1 MLRKFVPD
9 AQVLLTV
16 IAVLFVVA
24 AWVLAFP
31 YTPLAKSDGAIATDA
46 PENTSLVPSPVFIP
60 TAPPR
65 AMAEDSHPSKME
77 VSAPTPIEEP
87 VEALPVA
94 KEAQSV
100 PEEAQSAPEASSAT
114 EKPADT
120 PTAPQNSSTP
130 SAPTQSP
137 KAPSSAPVEPHTP
150 SSAPTEPPAPSTTAR
165 SASPKSAAKH
175 FGNRVKIKAG
185 PSDATTVRTV
195 SGNGVLP
202 IRITRDSSSAAPNL
216 PTYVSMIC
224 SNGGT
229 YSAAYNTSAGETL
242 MKNAPFSG
250 NCTLKVKTAYPTP
263 RWNGTYNAI
272 YVSTGSPEYASGDR
286 HYTAKASWKTRPVS
300 NSSDFHMS
308 TPAGLRGSVVV
319 KLTGCSSRGGASD
332 STAKYACDGHVNKTN
347 SKGYIQIING
357 GKVVNR
363 MDYNISVNK
372 HHDTFTIPVNLS
384 SKDVTVR
391 VVKTSGAS
399 VLTHGPGSSVTGV
412 Y

>member
-1 MLRKFVPD
+1 MLKKIVPD
-9 AQVLLTV
+9 AQVLLTA
-16 IAVLFVVA
+16 IAVLFVAA

-31 YTPLAKSDGAIATDA
+31 YTPLAKSDGAVAADA
-46 PENTSLVPSPVFIP
+46 PPSTSLVPSPVSIP
-60 TAPPR
+60 AAPPR
-65 AMAEDSHPSKME
+65 AMAEDSRLSKME

-94 KEAQSV
+94 K
-100 PEEAQSAPEASSAT
+100 EAQSAPEASSAT

-137 KAPSSAPVEPHTP
+137 KAPSSAPAEPH
-150 SSAPTEPPAPSTTAR
+150 APSTTAS
-165 SASPKSAAKH
+165 SAPPKSAAKH
-175 FGNRVKIKAG
+175 FGNQVKIKAG

-250 NCTLKVKTAYPTP
+250 DCTLKVKTAYPTP

-300 NSSDFHMS
+300 SSSDFHMS

>member
-9 AQVLLTV
+9 AQALLTF

-31 YTPLAKSDGAIATDA
+31 YTPLAKSDGDGVIAADV
-46 PENTSLVPSPVFIP
+46 PESISLVPSPVFIP

-65 AMAEDSHPSKME
+65 AMAEDSHLSKME
-77 VSAPTPIEEP
+77 VSAPTLIEEP
-87 VEALPVA
+87 VEELPVA
-94 KEAQSV
+94 K
-100 PEEAQSAPEASSAT
+100 EAQSAPEASSAT

-120 PTAPQNSSTP
+120 PTAPQNSSTS
-130 SAPTQSP
+130 SAPTQFP
-137 KAPSSAPVEPHTP
+137 KAPSSAPAEPH
-150 SSAPTEPPAPSTTAR
+150 APSTTAR
-165 SASPKSAAKH
+165 SAPPKSAAKH

-242 MKNAPFSG
+242 MKDAPFSG
-250 NCTLKVKTAYPTP
+250 DCTLKVKTAYPTP

-308 TPAGLRGSVVV
+308 APAGLRGSVVV